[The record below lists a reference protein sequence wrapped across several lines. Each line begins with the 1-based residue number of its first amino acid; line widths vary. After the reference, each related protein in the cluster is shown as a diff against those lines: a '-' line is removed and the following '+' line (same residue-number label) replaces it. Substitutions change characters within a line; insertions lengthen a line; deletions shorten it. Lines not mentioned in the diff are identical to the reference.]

1 VGSLQV
7 SKALDRTRK
16 LHGYRINAYVRL
28 GVKSMVLTS
37 NRELVSQALAR
48 AKMLLHLSRR

>member
-7 SKALDRTRK
+7 SKALDRARK

-28 GVKSMVLTS
+28 GVKSIVLTG
-37 NRELVSQALAR
+37 NRDLVSQALAR
-48 AKMLLHLSRR
+48 AKTVLHLSRR